1 MKRVLLWTAGIVGLL
16 VLSVGIVIVAGL
28 IDGAVLSLFVW
39 AVAIW
44 RMLRWSAPKQSKG
57 QRLLWTAGIVGL
69 VGFIVAIAIVHAIQN
84 FELFTPDPRS
94 DVSPAWTPD
103 GKHIV
108 FSSWFDYRAA
118 LYEID
123 ADGQNERQLTDDG
136 QVVAPAV
143 SPDGRRIAF
152 TGHRSGYGP
161 DLYVARADGSNAQR
175 LGAHTRLAES
185 APAWS
190 PDGVRLAFSR
200 HAVTEYRESEWL
212 FVARAD
218 GNGRGLRLVQS
229 DDDSYLEA
237 DPSWS
242 ANGRFIAYAG
252 TGGIYVIPS
261 TGGKPRLVAGGL
273 LETPAWAPH
282 TNRIAA
288 VHNDTIRI
296 LRLRGRDRARTIR
309 AFEFSG
315 LYEVG
320 DIAWEPHE
328 RKIAFSGYADD
339 LDGGARCLFVL
350 DLRDGSLTAL
360 TDPVPQCLRV
370 ALVRS

>member
-1 MKRVLLWTAGIVGLL
+1 MKRVLLWTVGVLGLLAVIVGI
-16 VLSVGIVIVAGL
+16 G
-28 IDGAVLSLFVW
+28 
-39 AVAIW
+39 
-44 RMLRWSAPKQSKG
+44 
-57 QRLLWTAGIVGL
+57 
-69 VGFIVAIAIVHAIQN
+69 IVHAVQN
-84 FELFTPDPRS
+84 FELFTPDHWG
-94 DVSPAWTPD
+94 DYSPAWTPD

-108 FSSWFDYRAA
+108 FTSNRAGILD

-261 TGGKPRLVAGGL
+261 TGGKSRLVAGGL

-288 VHNDTIRI
+288 VHNDTITI

-309 AFEFSG
+309 AFTFSG
-315 LYEVG
+315 LYEVYE
-320 DIAWEPHE
+320 IAWEPHE
-328 RKIAFSGYADD
+328 RKIVFSGYADD
-339 LDGGARCLFVL
+339 FDGGASCLFML
-350 DLRDGSLTAL
+350 DLGHGSLTAL
-360 TDPVPQCLRV
+360 TNPVPQCLRV
-370 ALVRS
+370 ALVQS